1 MLEQFGV
8 YVNGIPLIFVVLG
21 LITFLGKMG
30 LKGRGKLVGSM
41 VTGVVL
47 GCAYQ
52 VASAGVPADFAAG
65 FAMVVYGLALGL
77 VASGIYDTGK
87 ELAEKAQFS

>member
-21 LITFLGKMG
+21 LVTFLGKMG
-30 LKGRGKLVGSM
+30 LKGRWKLLGSLLVGS
-41 VTGVVL
+41 TL

-52 VASAGVPADFAAG
+52 YATAGMPLDFAAY
-65 FAMVVYGLALGL
+65 FSMVIYGLALGL

-87 ELAEKAQFS
+87 EIAARAV